1 MTVPLLQWAVP
12 SSVSVP
18 RYAVQDAPVRKADTE
33 RQNRSRTRPAAF
45 VKNGPVGA
53 ETPLRSVDAR

>member
-18 RYAVQDAPVRKADTE
+18 RYAVHVAPVRKADTE
-33 RQNRSRTRPAAF
+33 RHNRSHTRPAAF
-45 VKNGPVGA
+45 AINGPVGA
-53 ETPLRSVDAR
+53 